1 MESRNIRLTVEYDG
15 TGYSGWQKQPQSPT
29 LQGTLEE
36 RLKLIC
42 GHPVDLLVAGRTD
55 AGVHALG
62 QTANFHTTS
71 PMPVERIAKV
81 LNQLLPHDI
90 RIVKAQEVPAT
101 FHATYHA
108 KAKLYRYII
117 RNSRDYTV
125 FDRNTYHHFRL
136 PLDLSAMRKAAKHL
150 LGTHDFTAFRG
161 ALGKRANPKRTLIKI
176 GIQKKGPDVVLDYT
190 GVSFLHQMIRILSG
204 TLVYVGSGKVKP
216 GDIPEILKSKDRKK
230 AGPTLPPNG
239 LFMVKVF
246 YPKVFLPIKKRGPKR
261 EEAE

>member
-1 MESRNIRLTVEYDG
+1 MMESRNIRLTVEYDG

-29 LQGTLEE
+29 LQGTLED

-62 QTANFHTTS
+62 QTANFHTVS
-71 PMPVERIAKV
+71 PMTVERIARV

-90 RIVKAQEVPAT
+90 RIVKAQQVPAV

-108 KAKLYRYII
+108 QAKLYRYVI
-117 RNSRDYTV
+117 RNSQDYTV

-136 PLDLSAMRKAAKHL
+136 PLDLLAMKKASKYL

-161 ALGKRANPKRTLIKI
+161 ALGKRANPKRTLLKI
-176 GIQKKGPDVVLDYT
+176 GIQKKGPDVLLDYI
-190 GVSFLHQMIRILSG
+190 GVSFLHQMVRILSG
-204 TLVYVGSGKVKP
+204 TLIYVGSGKIKP
-216 GDIPEILKSKDRKK
+216 EDIPDILKSRDRKK
-230 AGPTLPPNG
+230 AGPTLPPSG

-246 YPKVFLPIKKRGPKR
+246 YPKVFR
-261 EEAE
+261 AH